1 MRVGPMSVES
11 LLAALGLSEVLAGGV
26 TAVEFGLVVGSVLA
40 FAGSLALMIL
50 AGRAAGSARSS
61 KREAESILRSAQDL
75 VVEAR
80 QLSSRMER
88 AHASG
93 PDDRPRAP
101 VRVSARETTP
111 EAEVEVL
118 DLAER
123 DVAGRNLSAA
133 KDGSTVPQMKKG
145 YRRRRR

>member
-1 MRVGPMSVES
+1 MSVES

-50 AGRAAGSARSS
+50 AGRAAGSARAS

-93 PDDRPRAP
+93 PSDDRPRAP

>member
-1 MRVGPMSVES
+1 
-11 LLAALGLSEVLAGGV
+11 
-26 TAVEFGLVVGSVLA
+26 
-40 FAGSLALMIL
+40 MIL
-50 AGRAAGSARSS
+50 AGRAAGSARTS
-61 KREAESILRSAQDL
+61 KKEAETILRSAQDL

-88 AHASG
+88 VHASS
-93 PDDRPRAP
+93 PSDDRPRAP